1 MTKDSRY
8 DGKPLWR
15 LLDAYVLWAIGELP
29 RDQEDGLRRMAP
41 KLQAR
46 FGGGG
51 QWQEA
56 VERAAGIEAVAAED
70 IRGMWERN
78 QVVARAHG
86 LTLTPEEF
94 AMKVVEDNFPL
105 D

>member
-1 MTKDSRY
+1 
-8 DGKPLWR
+8 
-15 LLDAYVLWAIGELP
+15 
-29 RDQEDGLRRMAP
+29 MAP

-51 QWQEA
+51 QWHEA
-56 VERAAGIEAVAAED
+56 VERAVGMEAEAAQD
-70 IRGMWERN
+70 IRGMWARN
-78 QVVARAHG
+78 QEVARAHG

-94 AMKVVEDNFPL
+94 AMMVVDDNFPL

>member
-1 MTKDSRY
+1 MISDPRY

-15 LLDAYVLWAIGELP
+15 LLDLYVLWAIGELTP
-29 RDQEDGLRRMAP
+29 DQEGNLNKLAP
-41 KLQAR
+41 KLQGT

-56 VERAAGIEAVAAED
+56 VERAAGIEAAAAED

-94 AMKVVEDNFPL
+94 AMMVVEDNFPR